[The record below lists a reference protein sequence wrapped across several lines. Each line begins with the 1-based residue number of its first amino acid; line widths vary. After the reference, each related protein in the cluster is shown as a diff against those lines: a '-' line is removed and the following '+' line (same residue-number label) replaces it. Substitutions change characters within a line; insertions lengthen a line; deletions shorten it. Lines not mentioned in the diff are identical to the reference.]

1 MQHFKDCKEKNT
13 SVDIGDVFLSDIS
26 YPVVHL
32 YLGDYFI
39 SHGYPYNEM
48 HVKPTR
54 DKRRVEDVL
63 KNFRQGAAYFFEGF
77 MYMAE
82 LDFIDEEEVA
92 ELEKC
97 EHLCTIGKDDLQRVL
112 ESYKNTRMDLV
123 RRLIQSDNE

>member
-13 SVDIGDVFLSDIS
+13 SVDIGDVFLSDTS

-48 HVKPTR
+48 RVKPTR
-54 DKRRVEDVL
+54 NKRKIEDAL

-82 LDFIDEEEVA
+82 LDFIDKEGIA
-92 ELEKC
+92 GLAKC

-123 RRLIQSDNE
+123 RKLIQSDNE

>member
-1 MQHFKDCKEKNT
+1 MQHFKDCKEENT
-13 SVDIGDVFLSDIS
+13 SVEIGGVFLGEPT

-48 HVKPTR
+48 RVKPTR
-54 DKRRVEDVL
+54 NKQKVEDAL

-77 MYMAE
+77 MYMVE
-82 LDFIDEEEVA
+82 LDFIDKEEIA
-92 ELEKC
+92 ELAKC
-97 EHLCTIGKDDLQRVL
+97 EHLCTIGKDDLQRIL

>member
-1 MQHFKDCKEKNT
+1 MQHFKDCKEENT
-13 SVDIGDVFLSDIS
+13 SVEIGGVFLGEPT
-26 YPVVHL
+26 YPIVHL

-48 HVKPTR
+48 LVKPTR
-54 DKRRVEDVL
+54 NKRKVEDVL

-77 MYMAE
+77 MYMTE
-82 LDFIDEEEVA
+82 LDFLNEEEVV
-92 ELEKC
+92 ELKKC
-97 EHLCTIGKDDLQRVL
+97 KHLCTIGKDDLQRIL

>member
-1 MQHFKDCKEKNT
+1 MQHFKDCKEENT
-13 SVDIGDVFLSDIS
+13 FVDIGDVFLGDTS

-32 YLGDYFI
+32 YLDNYFI

-48 HVKPTR
+48 RVKPTR
-54 DKRRVEDVL
+54 DKQRVEDAL

-82 LDFIDEEEVA
+82 LDFIGEEEIA